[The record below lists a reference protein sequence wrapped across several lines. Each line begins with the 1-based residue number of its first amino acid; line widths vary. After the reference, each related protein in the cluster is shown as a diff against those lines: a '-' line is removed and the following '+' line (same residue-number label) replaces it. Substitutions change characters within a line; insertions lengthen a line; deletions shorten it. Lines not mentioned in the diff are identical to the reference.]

1 MAASLLGIIGGLLI
15 LGLGVALLWRLEDI
29 FEVGR
34 RENRRL
40 RESGKPWW
48 FFFWRNQSDE
58 TYNRTLELSGP
69 AWIIP
74 ALLLVL
80 LGAGVAIANAVS
92 LLV

>member
-1 MAASLLGIIGGLLI
+1 MAADLLGIFGGLLI
-15 LGLGVALLWRLEDI
+15 LGLGGAILWKLENI
-29 FEVGR
+29 FELGR

-48 FFFWRNQSDE
+48 FFFWINQSDE
-58 TYNRTLELSGP
+58 TYNRTLELSKP

-80 LGAGVAIANAVS
+80 LGSGVVIANAVS